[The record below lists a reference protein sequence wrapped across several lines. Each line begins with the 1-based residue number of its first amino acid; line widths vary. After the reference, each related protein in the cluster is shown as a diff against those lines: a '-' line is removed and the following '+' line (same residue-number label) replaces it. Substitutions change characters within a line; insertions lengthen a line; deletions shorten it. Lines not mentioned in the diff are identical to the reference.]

1 MDMGYVMSCASRRD
15 YLRKIYARYQEAW
28 TAEKERILDEF
39 CANCDYNRKYAI
51 RLLNGPAPSGRPVGK
66 RRRRRAFTYGPR
78 VLSILKAV
86 WEAADYPWSVRLKAL
101 LPGWMPWIR
110 RRYRLSVE
118 TERQMLQISPRAI
131 DQRLQGEKRKRR
143 RKLYGRTKP
152 GTLLKHHIPLK
163 TDHWDVQVPGFTEID
178 LVSHSGDSASGEFCY
193 SLNVTDIHTGW
204 TETRALLGKSQEAV
218 RAALAAVGEA
228 LPFPL
233 RGIDSDNGSEFI
245 NDHLLRYCQAHGIQ
259 FTRGRPYK
267 KDDNAHIEQKNWT
280 HVRRLLG
287 YVRYDSEAAREA
299 MNDLYAQELRWFQN
313 LFLPSVKLARK
324 ERVGSRLRRRYEAAQ
339 TPFQRVAASPSADP
353 ERLAQ
358 LQRLRG
364 TLDPFELSRTIQSK
378 LESIFQLS
386 RSAVKKNPASPVVHP
401 KRVSMNEAKEHSD
414 ARAKAKTA
422 RGEKDQKQ
430 KTIQRKKEAQ
440 PPRRVTFLHCKTI
453 RRKLHS

>member
-1 MDMGYVMSCASRRD
+1 MDTGYVMSCSSRRE
-15 YLRKIYARYQEAW
+15 YLRRIHARYQEARA
-28 TAEKERILDEF
+28 AEKERILDEF

-51 RLLNGPAPSGRPVGK
+51 RLLNGPAPSGGPMGK
-66 RRRRRAFTYGPR
+66 RRRRRGFTYGPR

-101 LPGWMPWIR
+101 LPEWMLWIR
-110 RRYRLSVE
+110 RRYRLSAE
-118 TERQMLQISPRAI
+118 TERQMLQISPRSI

-143 RKLYGRTKP
+143 RRLYGRTKP

-218 RAALAAVGEA
+218 RAALAEVGKA

-245 NDHLLRYCQAHGIQ
+245 NDHLLRYCQAQGIQ

-313 LFLPSVKLARK
+313 VFLPSVKLAKK
-324 ERVGSRLRRRYEAAQ
+324 ERVGSRLRRRYEAPQ
-339 TPFQRVAASPSADP
+339 TPFQRVAASPAADP
-353 ERLAQ
+353 ERLAE
-358 LQRLRG
+358 LRHLRES
-364 TLDPFELSRTIQSK
+364 LDPFELSRTIQTK
-378 LESIFQLS
+378 LEGIFQLS
-386 RSAVKKNPASPVVHP
+386 RSAVKKNPTSAAVHP
-401 KRVSMNEAKEHSD
+401 RRTRTEAQKDHSD
-414 ARAKAKTA
+414 ARARAKPRAEKKTKSKKPLNEKRRPQPHHGLHSYTA
-422 RGEKDQKQ
+422 R
-430 KTIQRKKEAQ
+430 
-440 PPRRVTFLHCKTI
+440 
-453 RRKLHS
+453 